1 MALIVVGANHRTA
14 PIEVRERFAYA
25 TSQQGPALAQLRAA
39 AGVRE
44 AALLSTCN
52 RTEFYLVEGD
62 RTEDAGLAAAHVERA
77 LGARLG
83 ADASSHLYVRR
94 DRDAAGHLF
103 RVASGLDSMIV
114 GEAQIQGQVRDA
126 WERSREHSGAMLNRL
141 FQTALLTAS
150 RVRTETAVA
159 RGAASVSSA
168 AVQLSKQIFG
178 SLQGRRAMVL
188 GAGEMA
194 ELALECL
201 TREGVRAAIVANR
214 TFERADELARR
225 YGATALHYD
234 ECWSGLR
241 QVDVVICS
249 TSAPH
254 AIVSPDQVRPAVA
267 ARGGRPL
274 CILDIALPR
283 DVEPAVGELENV
295 FLYDLDDLRAVVAA
309 NLERRHAEL
318 PSAEQVIA
326 SEVERYWEWVAG
338 LATVPVLTR
347 FRAEMERV
355 REQELAHAMRKL
367 GALGPAEREAVEYL
381 SRSLMNKFLHEPSVR
396 LRAAAANGRGLGI
409 VDAVRYLFAL
419 DEGTDGRAGGAGAP
433 STDVHVHDGR
443 APGASD
449 AGEH

>member
-1 MALIVVGANHRTA
+1 
-14 PIEVRERFAYA
+14 
-25 TSQQGPALAQLRAA
+25 
-39 AGVRE
+39 
-44 AALLSTCN
+44 
-52 RTEFYLVEGD
+52 
-62 RTEDAGLAAAHVERA
+62 
-77 LGARLG
+77 
-83 ADASSHLYVRR
+83 
-94 DRDAAGHLF
+94 
-103 RVASGLDSMIV
+103 MIL

-126 WERSREHSGAMLNRL
+126 WERSREHSGAVLNRL

-150 RVRTETAVA
+150 RVRTETAVG

-201 TREGVRAAIVANR
+201 TSEGVRAAIVANR
-214 TFERADELARR
+214 TYERADELARR

-234 ECWSGLR
+234 ECWSGLA
-241 QVDVVICS
+241 QVDVVISS
-249 TSAPH
+249 TAAPH
-254 AIVSPDQVRPAVA
+254 AIVGVEHVRPALA

-283 DVEPAVGELENV
+283 DVDPEVGELENV

-309 NLERRHAEL
+309 NLERRNAEL
-318 PSAEQVIA
+318 PSAEQVIGA
-326 SEVERYWEWVAG
+326 EVEKYWSWVAG

-355 REQELAHAMRKL
+355 RAEELAQAMRKL
-367 GALGPAEREAVEYL
+367 GGLSPSEREAVEYL
-381 SRSLMNKFLHEPSVR
+381 SRALMNKFLHEPSVR

-419 DEGTDGRAGGAGAP
+419 DEKSGTGESAP
-433 STDVHVHDGR
+433 DRVEAHHAHDGGGPERPR
-443 APGASD
+443 AE
-449 AGEH
+449 EH